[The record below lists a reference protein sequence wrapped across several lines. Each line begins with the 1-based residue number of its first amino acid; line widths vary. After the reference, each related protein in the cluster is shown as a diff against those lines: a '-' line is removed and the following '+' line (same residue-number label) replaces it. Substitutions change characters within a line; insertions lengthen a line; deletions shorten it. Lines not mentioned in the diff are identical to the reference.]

1 MLSLRP
7 IQAISDEETTR
18 SFVIITRSQPKT
30 FFTFN
35 TTTYDIYLAD
45 IERLFNNGY
54 VEYQGEKNAD
64 PAYFGHI
71 RFNHFWGS
79 FRYFASACNN
89 LHPHEAEELY
99 DEIASSS
106 LIINTIHK

>member
-7 IQAISDEETTR
+7 IQAVNDEKTTR
-18 SFVIITRSQPKT
+18 SFVIITGSQPKA
-30 FFTFN
+30 FFSSN
-35 TTTYDIYLAD
+35 TTTYDVYLAD

-54 VEYQGEKNAD
+54 MEGGPEKKAD

-79 FRYFASACNN
+79 FRYFASGDNN
-89 LHPHEAEELY
+89 LRPHEAEELY

-106 LIINTIHK
+106 LIISSIQK